1 MRRIA
6 GTALTTAAAF
16 LSLVA
21 ILIDAPG
28 LFYMGFALISLLIAC
43 NLQSAWAAKGLRI
56 ERVAP
61 KSVHVGEFVTI
72 ELVIWSERKLKR
84 PLVTV
89 IDNVN
94 PKLARGGIGPSLP
107 IAPAFDLPVRTM
119 YQFRAAKRGT
129 YRWKNIS
136 VTATDAL
143 GLTIKTVNYI
153 TDPTEITVLPVPI
166 PVNIEL
172 PSSAGWGINEAQSG
186 QAAGAGIEPRGVR
199 PYANGD
205 SLRHV
210 HWRSSARM
218 GSLMVKEFQ
227 AGSYGSCSFV
237 IQASQGSDIGKGDV
251 SSLDVI
257 CGHTLFLAEEL
268 LRKGV
273 TISFPNLTSTITEVF
288 DADRI
293 EGIAVLLG
301 ALQADSERTVG
312 EDLETA
318 LTGLRMGS
326 TVFICV
332 TVNDG
337 SLDPVLA
344 KFRQTHTLIPLIYD
358 PKTYD
363 PSFKGKSAADSE
375 NIDQLM
381 GLGLNPIMMPEY
393 NPL

>member
-28 LFYMGFALISLLIAC
+28 LFYMGTALIALLVAC

-56 ERVAP
+56 ERIVP
-61 KSVHVGEFVTI
+61 KSVHVSEMVTV
-72 ELVIWSERKLKR
+72 ELIVWSERKLKR

-94 PKLARGGIGPSLP
+94 PLLARRGVGPSLP
-107 IAPAFDLPVRTM
+107 VAPAFDLPVRTM
-119 YQFRAAKRGT
+119 YQFRANKRGR
-129 YRWKNIS
+129 YRWKNIN

-143 GLTIKTVNYI
+143 GLTTKTVSYV

-166 PVNIEL
+166 PVNVEL

-199 PYANGD
+199 PYASGD

-218 GSLMVKEFQ
+218 GSLQVKEFQ

-237 IQASQGSDIGKGDV
+237 IQATKGTDIGTGEV

-273 TISFPNLTSTITEVF
+273 TISFPTLTSSSTETF

-301 ALQADSERTVG
+301 ELQADSEATVG
-312 EDLETA
+312 DELEQA
-318 LTGLRMGS
+318 LTGLRSGS
-326 TVFICV
+326 TVFICL
-332 TVNDG
+332 TVDDD
-337 SLDPVLA
+337 SLDGVLSRH
-344 KFRQTHTLIPLIYD
+344 RQNHTLIPLVYD

-363 PSFKGKSAADSE
+363 SKFKGKSAASLEAMDRYRG
-375 NIDQLM
+375 M
-381 GLGLNPIMMPEY
+381 GLQPIMMPEY
-393 NPL
+393 IQ